1 MSDKNNLALK
11 ESALVLNIHDGYSD
25 FKADQIEINELVRS
39 ANFLIKDTLNIKVVK
54 PNSSFYIG
62 TGKVEELFEIKNALN
77 VKTLIINQD
86 ISPSQEKKLTDKLKL
101 TVIDRT
107 NLILLI
113 FSQRAKTYEGR
124 LQIELAQL
132 EYLSTRLVRGWTHL
146 ERQKGGIG
154 VRGGPGEKQI
164 ELDRRMLRVRVTQ
177 LKQRL
182 KKLEKQRDM
191 QRLRRQKT
199 GAFAVAIVGYTN
211 AGKSTLFNT
220 LTNEKI
226 YSADQLFATL
236 DTTSRKLFIEPNT
249 NLVLSDTVGFI
260 KNLPTNLIEA
270 FKSTLEEATYADLL
284 LHVVDA
290 SNEDKHEHINQVEK
304 ILKEIKANKVPQI
317 LILNQIDKIN
327 SSPQFDRDEY
337 DRIKRIELSAKTG
350 AGIEFLKQALVEYSN
365 NNLLNN
371 F

>member
-1 MSDKNNLALK
+1 MSDKHTPGLK
-11 ESALVLNIHDGYSD
+11 ENALVLNIHDGYAD
-25 FKADQIEINELVRS
+25 FQADRVEINELVRS
-39 ANFLIKDTLNIKVVK
+39 ANFHIEDTIDIKVVK

-62 TGKVEELFEIKNALN
+62 TGKVEELLDIKNTLDIN
-77 VKTLIINQD
+77 TLIINQD
-86 ISPSQEKKLTDKLKL
+86 ISPSQEKKLSDKLNLK
-101 TVIDRT
+101 VIDRT

-199 GAFAVAIVGYTN
+199 GAFTVAIVGYTN

-236 DTTSRKLFIEPNT
+236 DTTSRKLFIEPST
-249 NLVLSDTVGFI
+249 SLVLSDTVGFI

-284 LHVVDA
+284 LHIVDA
-290 SNEDKHEHINQVEK
+290 SNEDKHEHIHQVEK
-304 ILKEIKANKVPQI
+304 ILKDIKANKVPQI

-327 SSPQFDRDEY
+327 SRPQFDRDEY
-337 DRIKRIELSAKTG
+337 DRINRIELSAKTG
-350 AGIEFLKQALVEYSN
+350 AGVEFLKQALVEYCTN
-365 NNLLNN
+365 NY
-371 F
+371 